1 MKASEIRELPIEDIE
16 ERLGDARE
24 ELMNLRFQ
32 LATGELTD
40 FNRISSLRRDI
51 ARFMTILKEMQDD
64 QGTNLEGE
72 A

>member
-1 MKASEIRELPIEDIE
+1 MRASEIRALSTSEIISQVT
-16 ERLGDARE
+16 DAKE

-40 FNRISSLRRDI
+40 YTRLSYTRKLI
-51 ARFMTILKEMQDD
+51 ARFYTILQEREREEEM
-64 QGTNLEGE
+64 EGE